1 MLLDQLLVQRKVHR
15 EVAQA
20 ETSDHPHL
28 LGPRLQRTDTDR
40 DSDRH
45 GCNISCNGISISIS
59 ISISTWDPIHA
70 HSIHAQSP
78 RLIAVYSGFSS
89 AGILIG
95 TTMRSSPNIRL
106 PVYTLVMS
114 EMTRSRTAGPSNWSV
129 MWVRTRVP
137 TLACCANS
145 ARSMW
150 LMHDPPKSALY
161 LVPAT

>member
-1 MLLDQLLVQRKVHR
+1 MLLDQLPVQRKVHR

-28 LGPRLQRTDTDR
+28 LSPRLQRTDPGR

-45 GCNISCNGISISIS
+45 GCNSIGCNSV
-59 ISISTWDPIHA
+59 STWD
-70 HSIHAQSP
+70 SIHPQSP
-78 RLIAVYSGFSS
+78 RSIIVHSGFSS

-137 TLACCANS
+137 TLASCASS